1 MISSFLSSSEEDP
14 KHNEDTDASLNEFML
29 REKNKKEVRTKPKYL
44 EMKPWLYYTVTIIVY
59 AVVVLIAYLIT
70 DVSIVSEFF

>member
-1 MISSFLSSSEEDP
+1 MSIFDPVKKDP

-29 REKNKKEVRTKPKYL
+29 REKNKKEVRSKPKYL